1 MGGEQPALTHLTP
14 LAFVLTLPHHFSSLL
29 QTQPFSHAIVVLE
42 PGVYEVAVG
51 LWPPDSALRA
61 ELQVDGQTAAV
72 IGGSEG
78 GGTVVGSGRTGRTS
92 ALWTPMA
99 SGLSDAPKRIEA
111 CGLCCLTLLSLHAHA
126 TLKLATKRAP
136 GPTKAYMGLRKI

>member
-14 LAFVLTLPHHFSSLL
+14 LAFLLTLPHHFSSLL

-51 LWPPDSALRA
+51 LWPPDFALRA

-99 SGLSDAPKRIEA
+99 AQIGLLAIRIRLAPVALGPPR
-111 CGLCCLTLLSLHAHA
+111 
-126 TLKLATKRAP
+126 RP
-136 GPTKAYMGLRKI
+136 GAAIARR